1 MTQDA
6 LAGKKVLVT
15 GAAGNAGQAVCRAL
29 AQAGCALRMADVA
42 PPAPQDQGLGEFV
55 RCDTRTPEDAR
66 RAVMGMDGVVHLAAW
81 HCAHNPP
88 VSDAT
93 IFAVNVDGTFN
104 ILEGCRAEGIK
115 AIVFASSMAYGPWGV
130 YGASK
135 MLGETLCET
144 YHNITGA
151 SIAMLRYHDFVPKD
165 YLAHGAM
172 LLRNGVDR
180 SDVASSTVD
189 ALRACVEQKLG
200 LFRTV
205 VHTNHHMPVD
215 VVQDFP
221 NLGPDWCE
229 AQVPGARDL
238 LARYAIHLPQT
249 VEQHDM
255 SEAAQVMGW
264 EPKVGFTDFLRDL
277 QARDARGEDVAH
289 LWVPG
294 EVGAAVERRA
304 DT

>member
-1 MTQDA
+1 MMQDR

-29 AQAGCALRMADVA
+29 AEAKCVLRMADVA
-42 PPAPQDQGLGEFV
+42 PPAPQDKGLGEFV
-55 RCDTRTPEDAR
+55 RCDTRTPQDAQSAAR
-66 RAVMGMDGVVHLAAW
+66 GMDAVVHLAAW

-88 VSDAT
+88 VSDPT

-104 ILEGCRAEGIK
+104 ILEACRAEGIK
-115 AIVFASSMAYGPWGV
+115 AIVFASSMAWGPYGV
-130 YGASK
+130 YGATK

-151 SIAMLRYHDFVPKD
+151 AIAMLRYHDFVPKE

-180 SDVASSTVD
+180 SDVAMSTVD
-189 ALRACVEQKLG
+189 ALRACVDGKVG

-205 VHTNHHMPVD
+205 VHTDHHMPRD
-215 VVQDFP
+215 VVEDFA

-229 AQVPGARDL
+229 AQVPGARGL
-238 LARYAIHLPQT
+238 LARYAIPLPSA

-255 SEAAQVMGW
+255 SEAARLLGW
-264 EPKVGFTDFLRDL
+264 EPQVGFVEFLRDL
-277 QARDARGEDVAH
+277 KARDARGEDVSR

-294 EVGAAVERRA
+294 EVGAASERRA
-304 DT
+304 NV